1 MAALP
6 ALPPAALRAVLARH
20 RVILGSKSASRQTLL
35 RELGV
40 PYEVV
45 VRALACLTPPCG
57 PHARP
62 ASRFARVHFSIRAGH
77 SAPCARAA
85 DALARS

>member
-6 ALPPAALRAVLARH
+6 ALPPAALRGLLARH

-45 VRALACLTPPCG
+45 VRAPARTTPPRGAC
-57 PHARP
+57 ARP
-62 ASRFARVHFSIRAGH
+62 PSRFARVHFSIRA
-77 SAPCARAA
+77 PR
-85 DALARS
+85 